1 MAWILT
7 SVIFYAYSKLYIL
20 TELRANDVTF
30 TSVDRQKLDL
40 SKYIY
45 LWYRKCYISRDTA
58 QFYEHKKMTLVYV
71 CLSILSKCQ
80 SVTTLRSPLLKEVYY

>member
-20 TELRANDVTF
+20 TELSANDVKF

-45 LWYRKCYISRDTA
+45 TYGTVNSTFVEIQPKSTNIKNDP
-58 QFYEHKKMTLVYV
+58 
-71 CLSILSKCQ
+71 
-80 SVTTLRSPLLKEVYY
+80 RS